1 MCQALYPINSF
12 NPVNNFPVLQIGKLR
27 LRDVRTFP
35 GESAHEWW
43 DQSRFPEWLTA
54 GMPYFLEVL
63 LEMKEAQGPFLL
75 ISEREG
81 SCTGSVR

>member
-1 MCQALYPINSF
+1 MCQALYPVNLF

-27 LRDVRTFP
+27 LRDVTTFP

-54 GMPYFLEVL
+54 GKP
-63 LEMKEAQGPFLL
+63 
-75 ISEREG
+75 
-81 SCTGSVR
+81 